1 MQAGGRLGQADFYH
15 HIELS
20 RSAGTGQAGGRLTL
34 IIIKNFLKE
43 QAECRL
49 GAGWGQADLYHHK
62 ELSRS
67 SGGQARGKA
76 SGQADLYYHIE
87 LSRSAD

>member
-20 RSAGTGQAGGRLTL
+20 RSAGWGQAGGRLTL

-49 GAGWGQADLYHHK
+49 GAGWGLAGGRLTFIIIKNIQGVQA
-62 ELSRS
+62 
-67 SGGQARGKA
+67 GGRLGAG
-76 SGQADLYYHIE
+76 
-87 LSRSAD
+87 